1 MVEEMDM
8 GKAATRGLA
17 VQDEAP
23 AFTPGPWAVYRA
35 SVTYP
40 PETGLPPGTRV
51 MIGIGDADAGGVT
64 DANFALWRSGPELE
78 ANARLI
84 AAAPEIY
91 EALKE
96 CADGLA
102 EYVEAY
108 YEKTKEY
115 PSERRRYER
124 DIEPVLKARAAL
136 AKATGQPRAAANPLI
151 PPTGE

>member
-8 GKAATRGLA
+8 GKAATRVLP
-17 VQDEAP
+17 VQNEAP

-35 SVTYP
+35 SITYP
-40 PETGLPPGTRV
+40 PETRLPLGTRV

-84 AAAPEIY
+84 AAAPELY
-91 EALKE
+91 AALLE
-96 CADGLA
+96 
-102 EYVEAY
+102 
-108 YEKTKEY
+108 
-115 PSERRRYER
+115 
-124 DIEPVLKARAAL
+124 ARAAL
-136 AKATGQPRAAANPLI
+136 ESFDHPNGCGTGLTLVRGGELIGERIDAILSKATGQPRAAANPLI